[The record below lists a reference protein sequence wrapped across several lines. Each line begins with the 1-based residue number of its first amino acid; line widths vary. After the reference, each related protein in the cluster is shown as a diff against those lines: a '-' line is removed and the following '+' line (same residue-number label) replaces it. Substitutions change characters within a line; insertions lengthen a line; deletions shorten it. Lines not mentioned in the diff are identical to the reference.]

1 MAEPRLQI
9 SGTVLSTRDA
19 AALASFYE
27 RLLGF
32 TRTAD
37 EPDWVKLF
45 DPAAPSHELSFHE
58 DVEYVPPIWPS
69 RSGKQLIMLH
79 LDIATDDL
87 EAAVAFAIECGA
99 TQAEF
104 QPQED
109 VRVMFDPDG
118 HPFCLFPG
126 PISRS

>member
-1 MAEPRLQI
+1 
-9 SGTVLSTRDA
+9 
-19 AALASFYE
+19 
-27 RLLGF
+27 
-32 TRTAD
+32 
-37 EPDWVKLF
+37 
-45 DPAAPSHELSFHE
+45 
-58 DVEYVPPIWPS
+58 
-69 RSGKQLIMLH
+69 MLH